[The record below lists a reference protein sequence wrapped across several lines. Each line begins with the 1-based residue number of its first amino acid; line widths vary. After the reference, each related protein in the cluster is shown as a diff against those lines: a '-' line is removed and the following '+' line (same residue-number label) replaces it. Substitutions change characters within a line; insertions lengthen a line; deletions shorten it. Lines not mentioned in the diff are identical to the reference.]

1 MLMIFLVLDSTLN
14 LIIFCPTEFIIEKL
28 IGSLPEFIKFNLL
41 FAGLGPIDSLSL
53 ILFLLTLLIIPA
65 VSSILEQTVLVI
77 LGSSNKPSACD
88 RYIRA
93 VLQISCPTFKVP
105 GRVCIV

>member
-77 LGSSNKPSACD
+77 LGSSKNH
-88 RYIRA
+88 
-93 VLQISCPTFKVP
+93 L
-105 GRVCIV
+105 RVIGI